1 MLVYLFYTLP
11 LLTVFIY
18 GLKTPGCSWMLDWT
32 IFLVGAMA
40 QVTMV
45 IMSLVL
51 LKFLEK
57 AKYSIKVDFFLLF
70 SQTQWC
76 HLGASLHSRT
86 PFTYRVPADKWWP
99 VITLNVLLAAAPV
112 LLALRCHTNP
122 AYFMKPVP
130 KGQANNEKKKN

>member
-1 MLVYLFYTLP
+1 MLMYLFYTPP
-11 LLTVFIY
+11 LLIAFIY

-32 IFLVGAMA
+32 IFFAGAMA
-40 QVTMV
+40 QVTAV
-45 IMSLVL
+45 IMSLL
-51 LKFLEK
+51 LLTFLEK
-57 AKYSIKVDFFLLF
+57 IHSVKLTFSLF

-76 HLGASLHSRT
+76 HIGASLHSRT

-99 VITLNVLLAAAPV
+99 VVTLNVLLAAVPT

-130 KGQANNEKKKN
+130 QGQTNSEKKKN